1 MKASARKKRSNRRP
15 KPRQARSRKSF
26 KAGLEALK
34 AFPSSPSAN
43 LFRGR
48 VPDHLHP
55 DPLPASELAKR
66 SGQHALTL
74 TRALR
79 ALTAFGAF
87 QEVSPGVFANNPVS
101 DLYRDRPGGI
111 RNAVLFWGD
120 EQVLKSAAEL
130 GHSMKT
136 GESSFE
142 HVHGE
147 SFWDRMRRL
156 PDEYEMFNRALA
168 DLRGDEHRQIAGV
181 YDWPDVKTVVDV
193 GGGAGSLLAAILE
206 KHEGTRGVL
215 VEQQEVLPDADR
227 LLSERGVRNRCEFLG
242 GSFFDPI
249 AATGEVWTMCQILH
263 DWPDAE
269 CGAILQRCRDAMR
282 DTDRLLV
289 IEMLAVPCQPNPS
302 VATLDMMMLL
312 YFGEARQRTV
322 EEYEDLFS
330 ATGLELTRVLA
341 TPSPFSIV
349 EARPI

>member
-120 EQVLKSAAEL
+120 EHVLKSAAEL

-168 DLRGDEHRQIAGV
+168 DLRGDEHRQIAGA

>member
-1 MKASARKKRSNRRP
+1 MP
-15 KPRQARSRKSF
+15 KPAPEDF
-26 KAGLEALK
+26 ITAFGLLSHLYLTPALV
-34 AFPSSPSAN
+34 A
-43 LFRGR
+43 LVRGR

-66 SGQHALTL
+66 SGLHALTL

-79 ALTAFGAF
+79 ALAAFGAF

-101 DLYRDRPGGI
+101 DLYRDRPGGL
-111 RNAVLFWGD
+111 RDAMLFWGD
-120 EQVLKSAAEL
+120 EHVLKSAAEL

-136 GESSFE
+136 GEASFE

-156 PDEYEMFNRALA
+156 PYEYELFNRALA
-168 DLRGDEHRQIAGV
+168 NLRGDEHRQIAGA
-181 YDWPDVKTVVDV
+181 YDWSEVETVVDV

-206 KHEGTRGVL
+206 KNQGTRGVL
-215 VEQQEVLPDADR
+215 VEQPEVLPDADR
-227 LLSERGVRNRCEFLG
+227 LLSERGVRGRCEFLG

-249 AATGEVWTMCQILH
+249 ATEGKVWTICQVLH

-269 CGAILQRCRDAMR
+269 CRAILQRCRDAMR
-282 DTDRLLV
+282 ETDRLLV
-289 IEMLAVPCQPNPS
+289 IEMLTVPCQPNPG
-302 VATLDMMMLL
+302 VAMLDMMMLL

-322 EEYEDLFS
+322 GEYEALFS
-330 ATGLELTRVLA
+330 ATGLELTRVIA
-341 TPSPFSIV
+341 TPSAFSIV